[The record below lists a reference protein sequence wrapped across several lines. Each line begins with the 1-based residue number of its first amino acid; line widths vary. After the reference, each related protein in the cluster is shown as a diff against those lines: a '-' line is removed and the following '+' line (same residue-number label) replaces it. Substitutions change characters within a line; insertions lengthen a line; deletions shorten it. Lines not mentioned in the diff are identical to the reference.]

1 MRRTIAT
8 IGIVA
13 ASLALASCASSNRV
27 AGVSDAEPGSLAYDR
42 DVFQTLLGNHELI
55 KREVREIPDGV
66 ETTTESDN
74 SDVAKLLRDHAHA
87 MKARIESDRRIRQW
101 DPMFVTVFNY
111 ASKIRMEIIDTP
123 KGVRVRETSTD
134 AYAARVIQ
142 AHAKMVS
149 AFAANGSEEALRAHE
164 PPQE

>member
-13 ASLALASCASSNRV
+13 ASLALAACTSSDRV

-55 KREVREIPDGV
+55 KREVHEIPDGV

-74 SDVAKLLRDHAHA
+74 SDIAKLLRDHAHA
-87 MKARIESDRRIRQW
+87 MKARIENDRRIRQW
-101 DPMFVTVFNY
+101 DPMFVTVFNFKNQ
-111 ASKIRMEIIDTP
+111 SKLYVCLIPIF
-123 KGVRVRETSTD
+123 SL
-134 AYAARVIQ
+134 
-142 AHAKMVS
+142 
-149 AFAANGSEEALRAHE
+149 N
-164 PPQE
+164 